1 MFALINSFG
10 EIKNKFHIYN
20 FLDKIKMDTNSIFFS
35 IDELVK
41 NKGNIKKYILDNFNT
56 LPNYI
61 ITFYGIGTLFP
72 IIKEIRNLG
81 IKVILISDDIHHA
94 IRIARPR
101 IHVYNLSYINF
112 NTYGYQLNRW
122 NLPNSNKNYFF
133 PHSARYIVDFN
144 NNPQNKI

>member
-1 MFALINSFG
+1 M
-10 EIKNKFHIYN
+10 
-20 FLDKIKMDTNSIFFS
+20 
-35 IDELVK
+35 
-41 NKGNIKKYILDNFNT
+41 
-56 LPNYI
+56 
-61 ITFYGIGTLFP
+61 FP
-72 IIKEIRNLG
+72 IIKEIRNIG

-101 IHVYNLSYINF
+101 IHVYNLSHLNF

-144 NNPQNKI
+144 NKPQNKILVSDALTNVYPDRQFVANLKNKKYYYKHC